1 MLLKFV
7 LIFYNFIIDFVLDVN
22 LIMTEYTSVL
32 IKLMSE
38 WITMIFVTNQS
49 SKIYFSLKTRRRGKL
64 LLWE

>member
-7 LIFYNFIIDFVLDVN
+7 LIFHNFIIDFVLDVN

-38 WITMIFVTNQS
+38 
-49 SKIYFSLKTRRRGKL
+49 
-64 LLWE
+64 